1 MKISEWIE
9 KLEQPGIRE
18 KVKEKIR
25 QAAERAYLA
34 DEEACETFWVCLY
47 ENEEVHIKHTHMGC
61 EPEDNENDLEYLI
74 ITSFD
79 TTYISLKPYL
89 DESVDLPEYDIN
101 LAIKILKQQEELS
114 KEKENKKGGIKNV
127 C

>member
-1 MKISEWIE
+1 
-9 KLEQPGIRE
+9 
-18 KVKEKIR
+18 
-25 QAAERAYLA
+25 
-34 DEEACETFWVCLY
+34 
-47 ENEEVHIKHTHMGC
+47 MGC

-79 TTYISLKPYL
+79 TTYILLKPYL
-89 DESVDLPEYDIN
+89 DESVDCPEYDIN